1 MWDSNGFAIWYKELE
16 KGTFGSLEMGKNT
29 SVELVW
35 SDLVMLLEG
44 IEISSIKCRKR
55 YLKNNSW
62 LLLLYYKKRRIPS
75 LISNLRSTH

>member
-16 KGTFGSLEMGKNT
+16 KGTFGGLEMGKNT

-44 IEISSIKCRKR
+44 IEISSIKRRKR
-55 YLKNNSW
+55 YRKVG
-62 LLLLYYKKRRIPS
+62 
-75 LISNLRSTH
+75 

>member
-16 KGTFGSLEMGKNT
+16 KCTFWGVELGKNT

-44 IEISSIKCRKR
+44 I
-55 YLKNNSW
+55 
-62 LLLLYYKKRRIPS
+62 
-75 LISNLRSTH
+75 

>member
-16 KGTFGSLEMGKNT
+16 KGTFGCLEMGEKT

-44 IEISSIKCRKR
+44 IEISSIKRRKR
-55 YLKNNSW
+55 YQKVG
-62 LLLLYYKKRRIPS
+62 
-75 LISNLRSTH
+75 

>member
-44 IEISSIKCRKR
+44 IEISS
-55 YLKNNSW
+55 
-62 LLLLYYKKRRIPS
+62 
-75 LISNLRSTH
+75 T

>member
-16 KGTFGSLEMGKNT
+16 KGTFGSLEMGKKP

-44 IEISSIKCRKR
+44 IEISSIKRRKR
-55 YLKNNSW
+55 YRKVG
-62 LLLLYYKKRRIPS
+62 
-75 LISNLRSTH
+75 